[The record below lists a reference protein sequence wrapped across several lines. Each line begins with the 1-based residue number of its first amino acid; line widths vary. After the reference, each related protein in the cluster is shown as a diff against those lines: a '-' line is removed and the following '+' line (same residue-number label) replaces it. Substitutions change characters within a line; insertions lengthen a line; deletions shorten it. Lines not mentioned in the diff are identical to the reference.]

1 MDKKN
6 EAFDDFVGNCLVD
19 EELISTWDTDNSL
32 GMEQKG
38 VPKTC
43 LVSLMD
49 EPKVA

>member
-6 EAFDDFVGNCLVD
+6 ETFYAFVGNCLID
-19 EELISTWDTDNSL
+19 EEPISTWDMDNSL
-32 GMEQKG
+32 CMEQEDE
-38 VPKTC
+38 PKTC